1 MGAQSLPLLN
11 FNTRGLRD
19 YNKRSNLLFKLKEKG
34 TDIAFLQETYWTEN
48 LSKKIKQEWD
58 GLIILNHGTEHS
70 RGTAMLFKKE
80 LPINIL
86 KVSKGAKI
94 RNRYNQV
101 PHLTQDTNGKVTN
114 SQ

>member
-1 MGAQSLPLLN
+1 MTLGEV
-11 FNTRGLRD
+11 NT
-19 YNKRSNLLFKLKEKG
+19 
-34 TDIAFLQETYWTEN
+34 Q
-48 LSKKIKQEWD
+48 
-58 GLIILNHGTEHS
+58 
-70 RGTAMLFKKE
+70 
-80 LPINIL
+80 IL

>member
-1 MGAQSLPLLN
+1 MEMYRSSQSN
-11 FNTRGLRD
+11 KYFNGMIM
-19 YNKRSNLLFKLKEKG
+19 NG
-34 TDIAFLQETYWTEN
+34 M
-48 LSKKIKQEWD
+48 
-58 GLIILNHGTEHS
+58 S
-70 RGTAMLFKKE
+70 RY
-80 LPINIL
+80 